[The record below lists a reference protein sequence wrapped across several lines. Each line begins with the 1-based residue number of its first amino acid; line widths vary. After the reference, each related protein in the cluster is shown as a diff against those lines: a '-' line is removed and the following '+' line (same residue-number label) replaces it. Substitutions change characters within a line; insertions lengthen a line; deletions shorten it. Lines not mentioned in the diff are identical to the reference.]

1 MVGKDVTR
9 PLGGD
14 APLRVMC
21 DFEGRQLV
29 PQILSAN
36 FVTHY
41 SPQQSL
47 LFSQEAFWPS
57 VAAFERPAD
66 AL

>member
-1 MVGKDVTR
+1 MVGKDVAR

-29 PQILSAN
+29 PQTLSPD
-36 FVTHY
+36 F
-41 SPQQSL
+41 L
-47 LFSQEAFWPS
+47 
-57 VAAFERPAD
+57 
-66 AL
+66 